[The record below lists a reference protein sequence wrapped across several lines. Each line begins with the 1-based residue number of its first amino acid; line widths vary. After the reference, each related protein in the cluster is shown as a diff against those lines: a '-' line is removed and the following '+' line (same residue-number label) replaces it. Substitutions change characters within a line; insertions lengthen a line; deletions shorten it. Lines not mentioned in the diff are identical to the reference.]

1 MLSPN
6 LIWLSIYF
14 PYLSIEAIN
23 RTNARFSWAINNIA
37 DDSQSTNAVLIETPP
52 LAVVDGPD
60 SRPFVY
66 AINKKARSNGINIG
80 MTLASAKVLQHDLV
94 ALPRDTK
101 KETQSLKRIANALLQ
116 FTPSVSIVEDIDR
129 ASIVADIS
137 ASLTLFGGIDAIL
150 QRIQAGV
157 RRMNYVARFGIA
169 PNPLAASLFARAA
182 RNAEVALRC
191 DSNDQ
196 LATQLSAISVQHFAW
211 PEKTQTALHTL
222 GLATVGDVLRQPRAG
237 LQKRFGNAFILD
249 LDRAL
254 GQASDAREYFRP
266 PDTFASTIDF
276 LFEIKDSD
284 QLLIP
289 IHELLIELEGFLC
302 ARGAG
307 VTDIHLELKQ
317 GRHRSQ
323 RFDFHTRAPVRNADH
338 WLRLVSDRIETHEL
352 DDPVVEVSLFADRIS
367 TLIEENKSL
376 LPQEKGTSSDWH
388 TLLDRIASKLGEK
401 SVYRIA
407 VHDEHRPELA
417 WRCDASDVA
426 PQKNIS
432 PHSTKTRPIWLLRE
446 PRSLV
451 EMEGRPQYNGALTLL
466 AGPER
471 IDTGWWDNKAV
482 ARDYF
487 VATNP
492 HREICWVFRDY
503 RQGKRWYLHGFFS

>member
-1 MLSPN
+1 M
-6 LIWLSIYF
+6 IWLSIYF

-23 RTNARFSWAINNIA
+23 RSIAQSNWANSDLVDKNRDTSVA
-37 DDSQSTNAVLIETPP
+37 LIETPP
-52 LAVVDGPD
+52 LAVVDGPE
-60 SRPFVY
+60 SRPLVY
-66 AINKKARSNGINIG
+66 AINKTARNDGIKIG
-80 MTLASAKVLQHDLV
+80 MTLASAKVLQHDLI

-101 KETQSLKRIANALLQ
+101 KELQSMKRIANALLQ
-116 FTPSVSIVEDIDR
+116 FTPSVSIVEDVDR
-129 ASIVADIS
+129 ASIVAEIA

-150 QRIQAGV
+150 QRIQAGI

-169 PNPLAASLFARAA
+169 PNPLAASLFARATKKT
-182 RNAEVALRC
+182 ETVMRC
-191 DSNDQ
+191 LSNDQ
-196 LATQLSAISVQHFAW
+196 LATQLSSISVKHFAW
-211 PEKTQTALHTL
+211 PEKTQLALHTL

-237 LQKRFGNAFILD
+237 LQKRFGDAFILD

-254 GQASDAREYFRP
+254 GQANDVREYYRP
-266 PDTFASTIDF
+266 PDTFASNIDF

-289 IHELLIELEGFLC
+289 IHELLIELEGFLG

-317 GRHRSQ
+317 GRARSQ

-338 WLRLVSDRIETHEL
+338 WLRLVTDRIETHEL
-352 DDPVVEVSLFADRIS
+352 DDPVIEISLHANRIVA
-367 TLIEENKSL
+367 LIEENQSL
-376 LPQEKGTSSDWH
+376 LPQEKGTGSDWFS
-388 TLLDRIASKLGEK
+388 LLDRIASRLGEK

-407 VHDEHRPELA
+407 VHDEHRPEFA
-417 WRCDASDVA
+417 WRSDVSDGA
-426 PQKNIS
+426 SQKNVLS
-432 PHSTKTRPIWLLRE
+432 RSNKTRPTWLLRE
-446 PRSLV
+446 PKSLV

-492 HREICWVFRDY
+492 HHEICWVFRDY

>member
-1 MLSPN
+1 M
-6 LIWLSIYF
+6 IWISIYF

-23 RTNARFSWAINNIA
+23 RSNAQLRWAISNLVDKNL
-37 DDSQSTNAVLIETPP
+37 DSNAALIESPP
-52 LAVVDGPD
+52 LVVVDGPD
-60 SRPFVY
+60 SRPLVY
-66 AINKKARSNGINIG
+66 GINKTARNGGIKIG
-80 MTLASAKVLQHDLV
+80 MTLASAKVLQHDLI

-101 KETQSLKRIANALLQ
+101 KELQSMKRIANALLQ

-137 ASLTLFGGIDAIL
+137 ASLTLFGGIDPIL
-150 QRIQAGV
+150 QRIRAGI

-169 PNPLAASLFARAA
+169 PNPLAASLFARATN
-182 RNAEVALRC
+182 NAETVMRC
-191 DSNDQ
+191 LSSNQ
-196 LATQLSAISVQHFAW
+196 LAAQLSPIAVRHFAW
-211 PEKTQTALHTL
+211 PEKTQIALHTL
-222 GLATVGDVLRQPRAG
+222 GLSTISDVLRQPRSG
-237 LQKRFGNAFILD
+237 LQKRFGDAFILD

-254 GQASDAREYFRP
+254 GHANDVREYYRP
-266 PDTFASTIDF
+266 PDTFASNIDF
-276 LFEIKDSD
+276 LFEIKDCD

-289 IHELLIELEGFLC
+289 IHEMLIELEGFLC

-307 VTDIHLELKQ
+307 VTDIQLELKQ

-323 RFDFHTRAPVRNADH
+323 RFDFHTRAPARNADH
-338 WLRLVSDRIETHEL
+338 WLRLVSDRIETYEL
-352 DDPVVEVSLFADRIS
+352 DEPVVEVSLFAHRIF

-417 WRCDASDVA
+417 WRSHASDVA
-426 PQKNIS
+426 AQKS
-432 PHSTKTRPIWLLRE
+432 VTPLLMKTRPTWLLRE
-446 PRSLV
+446 PKSLV

-492 HREICWVFRDY
+492 RREICWVFRDY